1 MTRTPAKVRPSER
14 PGATRSV
21 LRSPWLWSVVGIV
34 VLFAIQPLLPAGVM
48 SLIMLICIYSVY
60 ALGYDVMFGLTA
72 QSSLGQAAFFGLG
85 GYSLVLTSLRLNF
98 PLPLAILTGLV
109 VGLAAA
115 FIIGAIAVRLSEAY
129 FVIITLLYASVLL
142 LLANNLNKIT
152 GGNDGLS
159 FNLQPFNLLGMR
171 IDLYEPRTMYFLLAG
186 VAVLFF
192 LFTLM
197 LSRSRLGLVLRSVGD
212 NQNRVPFLGYNLYRY
227 KLAAFVIAGFMTSV
241 SGILY
246 ALRLHYVSTEF
257 LSFRMSVMP
266 IVWVLLGGRGT
277 VIGPVI
283 GVAIMTIFEY
293 YVSAIVTNYL
303 IIVGVLLILVMRWS
317 PRGLVGYLQSLLGG
331 RARRRL
337 KTAPQGKED
346 A

>member
-1 MTRTPAKVRPSER
+1 MTRTPASTSIGKAGAGCLAFALALVGGGHRRPIRHSAAVARRANVVDHAHLHILRLRAWLRCDVRPHRTIQPGPSPLSSTSAAI
-14 PGATRSV
+14 PGADLS
-21 LRSPWLWSVVGIV
+21 SAQ
-34 VLFAIQPLLPAGVM
+34 FPA
-48 SLIMLICIYSVY
+48 S
-60 ALGYDVMFGLTA
+60 
-72 QSSLGQAAFFGLG
+72 
-85 GYSLVLTSLRLNF
+85 
-98 PLPLAILTGLV
+98 PLAILTGLV

-227 KLAAFVIAGFMTSV
+227 RLAAFVIAGFMTSV

-317 PRGLVGYLQSLLGG
+317 PRGLVGYLQSLLGS